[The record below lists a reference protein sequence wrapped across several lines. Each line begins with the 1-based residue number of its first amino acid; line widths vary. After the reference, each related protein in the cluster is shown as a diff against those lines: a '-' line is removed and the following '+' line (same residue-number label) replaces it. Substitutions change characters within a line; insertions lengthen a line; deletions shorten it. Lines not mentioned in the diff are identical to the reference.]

1 MPLEIT
7 TTAVTLME
15 NLRDLGNSLI
25 FCSVSL
31 ISRCYTTDPDKRWE
45 YCGLVE
51 RYSGCAPK
59 EEPGAQN
66 NKSALCIF
74 FVLKISVLYLSLVVT
89 SFFLSR
95 VILRCNW
102 LRRMHIVWSQCYIFK
117 QGRKLEKLHHRPS
130 NLSRCYCD
138 KNTNISPNP
147 QLWDIS
153 ITITLRYWIITTSS
167 ATKHGTI

>member
-1 MPLEIT
+1 MLTITIPLEIT
-7 TTAVTLME
+7 TTAVTRQIQTHLGKTQIITD
-15 NLRDLGNSLI
+15 RTGNSLI

-95 VILRCNW
+95 VILRCN
-102 LRRMHIVWSQCYIFK
+102 
-117 QGRKLEKLHHRPS
+117 
-130 NLSRCYCD
+130 
-138 KNTNISPNP
+138 
-147 QLWDIS
+147 
-153 ITITLRYWIITTSS
+153 
-167 ATKHGTI
+167 